1 MDNMKEQKD
10 FSIQLKLREIDR
22 TYEEIDKEDK
32 NFKDIALGLFTL
44 MGVIYGFIFTNYN
57 DDNLKNIIDAL
68 TIVLTPS
75 LAAGVVLSAVTSI
88 VKQNYMRKYVKEVTD
103 SFNNYLSKKY
113 KIIYFTDWNKEN
125 NYGGKKEILY
135 IWNLFIPVTVIC
147 FFLIINVI
155 LRFIRGNIYNIF
167 KIILMTCFIAIF
179 SITVIISI
187 AMAMKNKKDCNK

>member
-113 KIIYFTDWNKEN
+113 KIIDFTDWNKEN
-125 NYGGKKEILY
+125 GYGGKKEILY